1 MSSEVNSSIQ
11 LFIALPVALR
21 IALLALY
28 SSSLTKLS
36 ASVSIEV
43 KAVDAAIGVHSEVAM
58 VSATL
63 NDALAAAFTIIS
75 AMFISADATN
85 IVISDVGEMHFANAL
100 IISHFLVVE
109 SEHFDRII
117 C

>member
-1 MSSEVNSSIQ
+1 
-11 LFIALPVALR
+11 
-21 IALLALY
+21 
-28 SSSLTKLS
+28 
-36 ASVSIEV
+36 
-43 KAVDAAIGVHSEVAM
+43 M

-63 NDALAAAFTIIS
+63 NDALAAAFTTIS
-75 AMFISADATN
+75 AMFISAGATN

-100 IISHFLVVE
+100 IISHFLAVE